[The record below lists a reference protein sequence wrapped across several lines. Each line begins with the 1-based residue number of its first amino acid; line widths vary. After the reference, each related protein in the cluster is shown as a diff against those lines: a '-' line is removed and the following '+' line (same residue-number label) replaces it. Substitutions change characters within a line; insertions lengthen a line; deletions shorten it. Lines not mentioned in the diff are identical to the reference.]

1 MSVSESSFPSYDL
14 FDIATLV
21 LKMIFVFKLMSQKKT
36 EKGAINVKL
45 NNSGP
50 ALGFQ

>member
-1 MSVSESSFPSYDL
+1 MSPKAVSPHDL
-14 FDIATLV
+14 FDIATLI
-21 LKMIFVFKLMSQKKT
+21 LKMIFVFKFMSQKKT
-36 EKGAINVKL
+36 EKGAINFKL